1 MSDKAREIVLKHE
14 KRLRDPRDCH
24 AHNSAVMLS
33 AVQEAL
39 AYNEQTIRELEEDL
53 ASAITEIN
61 QLCGGY
67 DDGARVAELEAALKP
82 FADCCEHIL
91 DSEDDEEWAKFRL
104 LIKDY
109 RTAAKALAKASLEKH
124 KKAMRSA
131 LADALEKAFWQFDAR
146 RKGYAEWSG
155 SPQSE
160 RDAFKAEAAML
171 AGGMY
176 LQPEFE
182 ALESI
187 IDMEFDGLAAQEALA
202 YNEQRIR
209 ELEED
214 LNLIYSEFD
223 TEVDNPTK
231 ACTTIAS
238 LYHYSEEY
246 RERIN
251 LLRVALASALTEI
264 NQFSGGYDD
273 RQEVKA

>member
-33 AVQEAL
+33 AV
-39 AYNEQTIRELEEDL
+39 
-53 ASAITEIN
+53 
-61 QLCGGY
+61 
-67 DDGARVAELEAALKP
+67 
-82 FADCCEHIL
+82 
-91 DSEDDEEWAKFRL
+91 
-104 LIKDY
+104 
-109 RTAAKALAKASLEKH
+109 
-124 KKAMRSA
+124 
-131 LADALEKAFWQFDAR
+131 
-146 RKGYAEWSG
+146 
-155 SPQSE
+155 
-160 RDAFKAEAAML
+160 
-171 AGGMY
+171 
-176 LQPEFE
+176 
-182 ALESI
+182 
-187 IDMEFDGLAAQEALA
+187 QEALA